1 MPLPYYHF
9 RPQNNPPSSS
19 CNVDTAAEL
28 LVLPGPPVTAN
39 PIGPLLLTVEDMVEM
54 AIGLSGNLGGGLTAP
69 PVEKDLVVPLPGDS
83 APTAW
88 APELPTMALVTFLPP
103 PFPFPWP

>member
-1 MPLPYYHF
+1 MPLPYYLPITWVPDRKSTV

-39 PIGPLLLTVEDMVEM
+39 PIGPPLLRGTVEDMVEI

-69 PVEKDLVVPLPGDS
+69 PVEKDLVVPLTGDDS
-83 APTAW
+83 DPAA
-88 APELPTMALVTFLPP
+88 
-103 PFPFPWP
+103 